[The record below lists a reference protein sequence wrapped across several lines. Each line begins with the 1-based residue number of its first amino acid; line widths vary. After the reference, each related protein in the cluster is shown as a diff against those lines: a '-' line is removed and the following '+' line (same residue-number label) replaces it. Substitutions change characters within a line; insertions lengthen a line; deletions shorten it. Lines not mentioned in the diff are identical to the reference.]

1 MGSGIAVGEASELR
15 RVGRYEIVREVGR
28 GASAIVFLARQTD
41 LDRNIALKE
50 LAHFHAADPAFV
62 ERFLRESRLA
72 GSLNHPNVVTVHE
85 FFEHEGTPY
94 IAMEYLERGSLRPLI
109 GALTTAQVV
118 GVLEGLL
125 AGLAHAES
133 KGIVH
138 RDLKPENVLVTSNGG
153 VKIADFGIAKAL
165 EVEPGA
171 PLTLSDT
178 TVGTPAYMA
187 PEQATSGAV
196 GTWTDLYAAGVVAY
210 ELLSGEVPYHESP
223 VAMAVLLQHVNDP
236 VPSLRAARPDLDP
249 ALARW
254 VERMLAK
261 SPRDRPRSAAAAWEE
276 LEEIAIRALGAR
288 WRRESRIDETPPV
301 QRIRPTKPTAPV
313 EVETQSSSKR
323 RKVWIAS
330 LAAALVVAGAV
341 GATAAVA
348 WPEGGE
354 PRATTTVETR
364 TQPTT
369 PVTPRSNP
377 KPRTVAAPVLRDLSL
392 VEHATTVQATLSLRG
407 AALGPDAVIVRD
419 PDITDGRAWFELRQ
433 KGIDKRTARAESGD
447 VELLVRRGPGF
458 LRVDIE
464 TVPGDFEQMFVLRLD
479 GKTVLV
485 TLTKP
490 PVIPPVTT
498 IPPTE
503 RSRER
508 PPAKEPGEEPPP
520 ETDPPINIG

>member
-1 MGSGIAVGEASELR
+1 MGSGVAVGEASELR
-15 RVGRYEIVREVGR
+15 RIGRYEIVREVGR
-28 GASAIVFLARQTD
+28 GASAIVYLARQTD
-41 LDRNIALKE
+41 LDRNVALKE

-72 GSLNHPNVVTVHE
+72 GSLNHPNIVTVHE
-85 FFEHEGTPY
+85 YFEHEGTPY
-94 IAMEYLERGSLRPLI
+94 IAMEYLERGSLRPLT

-133 KGIVH
+133 SGIVH

-165 EVEPGA
+165 EPEPGA
-171 PLTLSDT
+171 PLTLSDA

-196 GTWTDLYAAGVVAY
+196 GTWTDLYAAGVVAF

-261 SPRDRPRSAAAAWEE
+261 APRDRPRSAAAAWEE

-288 WRRESRIDETPPV
+288 WRRESRIADTPPV
-301 QRIRPTKPTAPV
+301 ARIRDTAVTAPV
-313 EVETQSSSKR
+313 EAEPPKSSK
-323 RKVWIAS
+323 RKVWIAA
-330 LAAALVVAGAV
+330 LATTFALAGAGV
-341 GATAAVA
+341 AAAVA

-354 PRATTTVETR
+354 PPATTTFETQGQR
-364 TQPTT
+364 GSPAASPT
-369 PVTPRSNP
+369 P
-377 KPRTVAAPVLRDLSL
+377 KPKTVAAAVLRDFTV
-392 VEHATTVQATLSLRG
+392 VEHATTVQATLLLRG
-407 AALGPDAVIVRD
+407 AALRPDALVVQD
-419 PDITDGRAWFELRQ
+419 ADLTDGRAWFELRQ

-447 VELLVRRGPGF
+447 VEVLVRKGDGF
-458 LRVDIE
+458 LRIDVE
-464 TVPGDFEQMFVLRLD
+464 TVPGDFEQMFVIRLD
-479 GKTVLV
+479 GRTVLV

-490 PVIPPVTT
+490 PVIPPVVTT
-498 IPPTE
+498 PTTETETPEETPPGE
-503 RSRER
+503 
-508 PPAKEPGEEPPP
+508 EPTEEPPP

>member
-1 MGSGIAVGEASELR
+1 MGSGVAVGEASELR

-28 GASAIVFLARQTD
+28 GASAIVYLARQTD
-41 LDRNIALKE
+41 LDRNVALKE
-50 LAHFHAADPAFV
+50 LAHFHAADPALV

-72 GSLNHPNVVTVHE
+72 GSLNHPNIVTVHE
-85 FFEHEGTPY
+85 YFEHEGTPY

-138 RDLKPENVLVTSNGG
+138 RDLKPENVLVTSSGG

-165 EVEPGA
+165 EAEPGA
-171 PLTLSDT
+171 PLTLSDA

-223 VAMAVLLQHVNDP
+223 VAIAVLLQHVNDP
-236 VPSLRAARPDLDP
+236 VPSLRGARPDLDP

-288 WRRESRIDETPPV
+288 WRRESRIAETASV
-301 QRIRPTKPTAPV
+301 VRIRNTAVTAPV
-313 EVETQSSSKR
+313 EAESPKSSK
-323 RKVWIAS
+323 RKVWIAA
-330 LAAALVVAGAV
+330 LAAALALAGAGV
-341 GATAAVA
+341 AAAVA

-354 PRATTTVETR
+354 PRATPTVETQAQRR
-364 TQPTT
+364 TPAPSPT
-369 PVTPRSNP
+369 P
-377 KPRTVAAPVLRDLSL
+377 KTVATPVLRDFTV
-392 VEHATTVQATLSLRG
+392 VEHATTVQATLLIRG
-407 AALGPDAVIVRD
+407 AALRPAALVVRD
-419 PDITDGRAWFELRQ
+419 ADLTDGRAWFELRQ

-447 VELLVRRGPGF
+447 VEVLVRKGDGF
-458 LRVDIE
+458 LRIDVE
-464 TVPGDFEQMFVLRLD
+464 TVPGDFEQMFVIRLD
-479 GKTVLV
+479 GQTVLV

-490 PVIPPVTT
+490 PVIPPVVTT
-498 IPPTE
+498 PTTE
-503 RSRER
+503 PETPEET
-508 PPAKEPGEEPPP
+508 PPAEEPSEEPPP
-520 ETDPPINIG
+520 DSDPPINIG